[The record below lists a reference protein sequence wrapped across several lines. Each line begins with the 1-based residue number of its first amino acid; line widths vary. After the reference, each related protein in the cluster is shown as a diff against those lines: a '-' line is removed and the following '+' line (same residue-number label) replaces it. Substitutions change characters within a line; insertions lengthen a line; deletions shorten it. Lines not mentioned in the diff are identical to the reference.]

1 MKYYFFKISLFL
13 ILISSI
19 SCGDIDSIHEQY
31 LQGEQVYAGKLDTLE
46 IRPGYYRVQLEGQTQ
61 FLGNSNQIII
71 EYDNQTDI
79 YNINEN
85 NIENGIYKLILP
97 ELEEKSYEF
106 TVTTQDE
113 IGNLSV
119 SQTVAGFAIGDVF
132 VSDQD
137 PREIIDFSFENDGTY
152 ANFYGNAQ
160 SENVIYTLVDYE
172 NELEQITRDTVFF
185 DDSKLRLQQF
195 KPEGVLNTTSVIQS
209 GLNGIDSIE
218 LAALNYIMPELPY
231 TELNKNFMSLVN
243 MPSDNPGTY
252 NNANPQDYLFDN
264 TISWNG
270 DDTQTYNSGPAAVP
284 SHFTID
290 LGVMTT
296 LRRVDINMISPDIDQ
311 NYNATNIQV
320 WGRDNID
327 FAQTPIGDQDDFIN
341 SGWILLHEQEINGSE
356 TDFASFIVE
365 PTSSP
370 TRFVRI
376 RTTSSVSNDGFKF
389 TEIGFYGENTMPFE
403 INKENMT
410 IIQMPSDNPG
420 TAYSAN
426 PSLYLFDNNNL
437 YSGDEFGYHS
447 GENAIPGY
455 FTIDLGTTT
464 YLQRLDLDFRPTWS
478 FNGNT
483 PTEIEIWSR
492 EDLLNAETGTNFES
506 SGNNVISEPTSSELL
521 EAAGWTMIYS
531 SNLDGQNI
539 SYADLEIN
547 SVIKS
552 RYIKIRYVNTVGGSG
567 CQFIEIG
574 ALGFGS
580 FLEN

>member
-79 YNINEN
+79 YDINEN
-85 NIENGIYKLILP
+85 NIQDGIYKLILP

-218 LAALNYIMPELPY
+218 LGALNYIMPELPY

-284 SHFTID
+284 SHFTVD